1 MARFTSPLDNVRVAA
16 PCPADWGR
24 MTGDERVRFCAQCN
38 LSVYNLSGMTRTEAE
53 ALLYKSEGRLCIRFY
68 RRQDGTILTQQCPV
82 GLRALKAR
90 VTRAASA
97 AFSAVM
103 GFLAGAGLHTAVSG
117 DDSPPLGPGFTIMG
131 SMIVRD
137 VDQSVRPAPAP
148 QLEMGEAVTGQ
159 MYVAGEFDRDAM
171 PTQPVPVRRFPRKGK
186 R

>member
-53 ALLYKSEGRLCIRFY
+53 ALLYKSEGRLCVRFY
-68 RRQDGTILTQQCPV
+68 RRPDGTILTQQCPV

-90 VTRAASA
+90 VTRGASA
-97 AFSAVM
+97 AFSAVLS
-103 GFLAGAGLHTAVSG
+103 FVAGVGLHNAASG
-117 DDSPPLGPGFTIMG
+117 DNSRPPKPSLPVMG
-131 SMIVRD
+131 AMVVRD
-137 VDQSVRPAPAP
+137 VEPAVRLAPTP
-148 QLEMGEAVTGQ
+148 DTVFMGEAVVG
-159 MYVAGEFDRDAM
+159 VLAVEEESARDAM
-171 PTQPVPVRRFPRKGK
+171 PTRPVHIRRPSRK